1 MLKRALLAAAFIAVP
16 VGAQDLPRNCNL
28 VFTNTPA
35 TRLNLIK
42 LPSGKYNTYSGGG
55 VVGHCSGQ
63 NNQVTADSAEY
74 YEEQGLLYLIGNV
87 HYTEPRAKVDARRMT
102 YFQSDDHLHAE
113 GDVVG
118 VFSNGST
125 MHGPVA
131 DYYRATAQRPVS
143 RLIAPNHPVFDIVQV
158 DTTGRKAPEKAHVV
172 ANLVIMDGDSL
183 TYASGQ
189 VQLTRPDLVA
199 KGDSA
204 FLDGARNF
212 ARLMRS
218 PSVEG
223 KGDRQFTLTGDVI
236 DIYSSQRE
244 IDRVVAAPHG
254 HALSKDIELVS
265 DTIDLRFSENAVQH
279 ATAWGPHR
287 ANAIAPDREIIA
299 DSIDALLPG
308 QRIREVHAIRKA
320 FANSVPDTATIIS
333 AERDWMMGDTIVAL
347 FDSLKTGDTTSRPL
361 VRRVIASVDARSYFH
376 TRSSNAPKNRP
387 SVNYVRGREIT
398 ALFTTGKV
406 STVVVTDQAAGV
418 YIEPVTAS
426 STRTTL
432 PVSPPTRAPAT
443 PPAVGPRI
451 KH

>member
-1 MLKRALLAAAFIAVP
+1 MASP
-16 VGAQDLPRNCNL
+16 VAAQDLPRNCDL

-35 TRLNLIK
+35 TRLTLIK
-42 LPSGKYNTYSGGG
+42 AASGKYNTYSGGG

-74 YEEQGLLYLIGNV
+74 YEDQGLLYLIGSV

-143 RLIAPNHPVFDIVQV
+143 RLIAPSHPVFDVVQA
-158 DTTGRKAPEKAHVV
+158 DTTGKPPQKAHVV
-172 ANLVIMDGDSL
+172 ANLVIMDGDSI

-189 VQLTRPDLVA
+189 VQLTRPDLIA
-199 KGDSA
+199 RGDSA
-204 FLDGARNF
+204 FLDGAHNF
-212 ARLMRS
+212 ARLMRT

-244 IDRVVAAPHG
+244 LDRVVAAPRG

-265 DTIDLRFSENAVQH
+265 DTIDLRFAGNAVQH
-279 ATAWGPHR
+279 AIAWGPHR
-287 ANAIAPDREIIA
+287 AHAIAPDREIIA

-320 FANSVPDTATIIS
+320 FANSIPDTATIIS
-333 AERDWMMGDTIVAL
+333 PERDWMMGDTIVAL

-361 VRRVIASVDARSYFH
+361 VRRVIATIDARSYFH

-387 SVNYVRGREIT
+387 SVNYVRGKQIT
-398 ALFTTGKV
+398 AAFTAGKV
-406 STVVVTDQAAGV
+406 STVLVTDQAAGV

-426 STRTTL
+426 STRSTL
-432 PVSPPTRAPAT
+432 PTAAPKPKTAAPA
-443 PPAVGPRI
+443 PPVSGPKQ